1 MPCAKELKP
10 LCVDGSSRLAH
21 AAEASVRER
30 GVVLRLPSCAA
41 SSAIAPAGCCGGLML
56 ASVVGVGLDRGRV
69 QMEMM
74 PKRRL
79 SDGVEVEPVVLD
91 KTNVMIVGPTG
102 SGKTLLAKTLAKLV
116 DVPLVIADATCLTQV
131 CVVTAPCGPFLCRR
145 VHPREYSTVQGYM
158 AC

>member
-1 MPCAKELKP
+1 
-10 LCVDGSSRLAH
+10 
-21 AAEASVRER
+21 
-30 GVVLRLPSCAA
+30 
-41 SSAIAPAGCCGGLML
+41 
-56 ASVVGVGLDRGRV
+56 
-69 QMEMM
+69 M

-131 CVVTAPCGPFLCRR
+131 GEVTN
-145 VHPREYSTVQGYM
+145 HTVRFMGGVM
-158 AC
+158 PVLTSL